1 MGWFRKMPNLE
12 HVMNDPEALRES
24 VERMMAHQGSRG
36 EVRINHGIRTAQ
48 ELEDWVRQSSPTPE
62 NIDAYRRLL
71 GLDSD
76 ANV

>member
-1 MGWFRKMPNLE
+1 MGWFRAMPNLE
-12 HVMNDPEALRES
+12 HVMNDPDALKDS

-48 ELEDWVRQSSPTPE
+48 ELEDWVRQSTHTPE
-62 NIDAYRRLL
+62 DINAYRRLL

-76 ANV
+76 ANG